1 MTPVQS
7 DTSPD
12 GELSDLYAVLD
23 VGFFCSLSGDQA
35 SPIIGVSVGL
45 VTGGIGMVMVRS
57 TSVDSLLWPLSRLL
71 SGEPPLLDLIYGTEY
86 HFESFNTIHQC
97 SSVLESQCAGFCS
110 GQVLTHLMIS

>member
-35 SPIIGVSVGL
+35 SPIIGVSVVL
-45 VTGGIGMVMVRS
+45 VTGGIRMFMVRS
-57 TSVDSLLWPLSRLL
+57 TLVDSLLRPLSGLL
-71 SGEPPLLDLIYGTEY
+71 SGEPPLLD
-86 HFESFNTIHQC
+86 
-97 SSVLESQCAGFCS
+97 
-110 GQVLTHLMIS
+110 